1 MDRTAIIVVTIC
13 VILLFTW
20 PALLEKVSPTPPAQP
35 QPTNAPPIQFPGQTA
50 PPDTTPLRQAPLAQT
65 PSNPD
70 FQPPVKLDSP
80 KLSILE
86 TEESSYIF
94 TSAGGLKTVELKEPH
109 VVMTKNADLLWG
121 TNNGDVNSKPIK
133 LNHGVELPVFALEG
147 VDDSEFSINTDR
159 NLVTMVST
167 NQAGIRI
174 TKEFSAGTNY
184 LLHSTITLANST
196 KEPVIL
202 DQRKLM
208 LGTTMPLQTGG
219 SYPVWGA
226 QWHNGD
232 DIEDID
238 ESWFTNRT
246 LGCIPGTPRTYF
258 MSAGQPV
265 KWVGVH
271 NRFFALTT
279 IPMEG
284 ATGGRVYS
292 TKTTP
297 RPPND
302 PQEEGKQYA
311 HHTGILAS
319 LQFEAQVLQP
329 GARIIQEFTTYAG
342 PKEYQVLLAHDQTY
356 QNSIDLVMGYNT
368 PVFGLFA
375 KLLLRSMNGLHNFG
389 LGYAMCIIVITI
401 IIKILFWPLT
411 KKSTVSMKR
420 LAAYGP
426 QMAEIKEKYKDDP
439 QKMNKR
445 TMEFMREHKINPLG
459 GCLPILIQLPVFI
472 GFFTML
478 RTAVELRGAKFLWA
492 CDLSQSDTVTD
503 IAGFPI
509 NPLPIIMGVTM
520 LLQAR
525 MTPVSP
531 TADPTQQKIMK
542 FLPLM
547 FIVFLYN
554 FSAGLTL
561 YWTVQN
567 MLSILQTKLTKNIV
581 VEAPL
586 KSTNSALA
594 KPAKP
599 KPKPKP
605 KK

>member
-20 PALLEKVSPTPPAQP
+20 PALMEKISPSPPAQP
-35 QPTNAPPIQFPGQTA
+35 QPTNPPPIQVPGQANAPTSAPLGQA
-50 PPDTTPLRQAPLAQT
+50 PPAQAPV
-65 PSNPD
+65 SSD
-70 FQPPVKLDSP
+70 FQLPVKLDSP

-109 VVMTKNADLLWG
+109 VVMTKNTDLLWG
-121 TNNGDVNSKPIK
+121 TNNGDVNSTPIK

-147 VDDSEFSINTDR
+147 VDDSEFSVNTDGDR
-159 NLVTMVST
+159 VTMVST

-174 TKEFSAGTNY
+174 TKEFSTGTNY
-184 LLHSTITLANST
+184 LLHTTITLANST
-196 KEPVIL
+196 KKPVIL

-208 LGTTMPLQTGG
+208 LGTTMPLEKGG

-238 ESWFTNRT
+238 EGWFANRT

-297 RPPND
+297 RPLND
-302 PQEEGKQYA
+302 PQEEGEQYA
-311 HHTGILAS
+311 HDTGILTS

-329 GARIIQEFTTYAG
+329 GESIIQEFTTYAG
-342 PKEYQVLLAHDQTY
+342 PKEYQVLLAHGQTY
-356 QNSIDLVMGYNT
+356 ENSIDLVMGYNT

-389 LGYAMCIIVITI
+389 LGYAMSIIVITI

-411 KKSTVSMKR
+411 RASTISMKR

-426 QMAEIKEKYKDDP
+426 QMAEIKAKYKEDP

-459 GCLPILIQLPVFI
+459 GCLPILIQIPVFI

-503 IAGFPI
+503 IVGFPI
-509 NPLPIIMGVTM
+509 NPLPMIMGVTM

-525 MTPVSP
+525 LTPVSP

-542 FLPLM
+542 YMPLM
-547 FIVFLYN
+547 FIVILYN

-586 KSTNSALA
+586 KSENSPLA
-594 KPAKP
+594 KPIKN
-599 KPKPKP
+599 KRKR